1 MARLKIEPTTTTS
14 LILARPAAIIKI
26 MAGLTSLAA
35 RIRILA
41 RLTSPTARIRILAGL
56 TSPTARMKILVE
68 LEALALEAST
78 SPVPAIPTVR
88 AMLPPYFVPNSA
100 TLAIGCHGTTDR
112 VSASK
117 MDEELAKCPMESFL
131 AFEIGG
137 GFKVSLILLFAE
149 TAIRRRCDNYISFK
163 REAIEQFAV
172 DESGYKAR
180 FPSARTLV
188 YSLGGRPCILWEGVG
203 SGLVELDTRFAG
215 RLSSQQVTV
224 VLAPSGSG
232 KTRMLIELA
241 STRFSL
247 FFTGDRPM
255 VGFGGGSKDI
265 HRVANWMENSFP
277 RGERNITPEHP
288 VVLCGVGALILAR
301 LSFFKLLKECKPGLV
316 PRDWAFFQLEY
327 PAVDDVFLGLLEV
340 LLGLVRDVHQ
350 VPTFVNYFTSSIEK
364 LVKEVGWGDA
374 TVVLDEAQSLLQCM
388 KGRFISGRTP
398 QEGQSLLN
406 PIVLALKSY
415 GVLQSPLFVSEI
427 YSLPGFD
434 GSNIQA
440 FMERFIDVSRL
451 DMLAVIS
458 TYTGRRRILSTA
470 IEQYI
475 METAPTADWFMEFA
489 RRMVTETGRE
499 LGVQRS
505 LGDDAARQQELRD
518 IVIFT
523 FTFSGAR
530 HVIVPGRRR
539 AMTLVDWGFATLL
552 EGSDGAEPFAP
563 IVPYIRGVADNE
575 AQAPGLRVT
584 TETRRLSVT
593 TEIRYVILQEPLVVD
608 ALWHHMSQGMHMG
621 YFLNAFRQRVINFE
635 TYVCWELGRAFE
647 KKVPAEVLG
656 LVETHTTYKETYEL
670 LKQRGASEGA
680 VTVIENAEQLNEW
693 LKSVETSVSFAT
705 YGWIGQFCEAG
716 PDAMFFLW
724 NGKLNKIMPVF
735 VQIKTG
741 SDLGATQAFATLDI
755 MKLDKKVNSEGSHK
769 LKEWCSTGYIRFCP
783 CWLKLKQTLH
793 VGVTLI
799 SLSKRPAIAQL
810 AVDESGDCAMV
821 GFGGGSKDIHRVA
834 NWMENSF
841 LGGERNI
848 TPEHP
853 VVLCGV
859 GVARLTWLKFLKEC
873 TGMSLLTVW
882 ENLLS
887 GTMKPFDMGEIY
899 SLPGFDGSNIQAFM
913 KRWELG
919 VHPSLRDDVVLLWN
933 NPETASFIEDLIF
946 TYYLSGAG
954 YVRRRGITFVDCGLA
969 PDAIEYTYRM
979 FYEHI

>member
-1 MARLKIEPTTTTS
+1 
-14 LILARPAAIIKI
+14 
-26 MAGLTSLAA
+26 
-35 RIRILA
+35 
-41 RLTSPTARIRILAGL
+41 
-56 TSPTARMKILVE
+56 
-68 LEALALEAST
+68 
-78 SPVPAIPTVR
+78 
-88 AMLPPYFVPNSA
+88 
-100 TLAIGCHGTTDR
+100 
-112 VSASK
+112 
-117 MDEELAKCPMESFL
+117 MDEELAKVEAQIGLLEPQIQAAGESFL
-131 AFEIGG
+131 SALQSGNQSLAEYWRNEKEQLRKKEEQLRNE
-137 GFKVSLILLFAE
+137 KVQLREEKLLLLRSNVPHGIE

-415 GVLQSPLFVSEI
+415 GVLQSPLFVSGTGKSMLTVREDLLSGTMKPFDVREI

-505 LGDDAARQQELRD
+505 LGDDA
-518 IVIFT
+518 
-523 FTFSGAR
+523 
-530 HVIVPGRRR
+530 
-539 AMTLVDWGFATLL
+539 
-552 EGSDGAEPFAP
+552 
-563 IVPYIRGVADNE
+563 
-575 AQAPGLRVT
+575 
-584 TETRRLSVT
+584 
-593 TEIRYVILQEPLVVD
+593 
-608 ALWHHMSQGMHMG
+608 
-621 YFLNAFRQRVINFE
+621 
-635 TYVCWELGRAFE
+635 
-647 KKVPAEVLG
+647 
-656 LVETHTTYKETYEL
+656 
-670 LKQRGASEGA
+670 
-680 VTVIENAEQLNEW
+680 
-693 LKSVETSVSFAT
+693 
-705 YGWIGQFCEAG
+705 
-716 PDAMFFLW
+716 
-724 NGKLNKIMPVF
+724 
-735 VQIKTG
+735 
-741 SDLGATQAFATLDI
+741 
-755 MKLDKKVNSEGSHK
+755 
-769 LKEWCSTGYIRFCP
+769 
-783 CWLKLKQTLH
+783 
-793 VGVTLI
+793 
-799 SLSKRPAIAQL
+799 
-810 AVDESGDCAMV
+810 
-821 GFGGGSKDIHRVA
+821 
-834 NWMENSF
+834 
-841 LGGERNI
+841 
-848 TPEHP
+848 
-853 VVLCGV
+853 
-859 GVARLTWLKFLKEC
+859 
-873 TGMSLLTVW
+873 
-882 ENLLS
+882 
-887 GTMKPFDMGEIY
+887 
-899 SLPGFDGSNIQAFM
+899 
-913 KRWELG
+913 
-919 VHPSLRDDVVLLWN
+919 VLLCN
-933 NPETASFIEDLIF
+933 DPETASFIEDLIF
-946 TYYLSGAG
+946 TYYLSGKTA
-954 YVRRRGITFVDCGLA
+954 RIT
-969 PDAIEYTYRM
+969 
-979 FYEHI
+979 

>member
-1 MARLKIEPTTTTS
+1 MARLKIEPTATTS
-14 LILARPAAIIKI
+14 LILARLAAIIKI

-41 RLTSPTARIRILAGL
+41 GLTSPTARIRILAGL

-137 GFKVSLILLFAE
+137 GFKVSLILLFTE
-149 TAIRRRCDNYISFK
+149 TEITRRCDTYISFK
-163 REAIEQFAV
+163 REAIKQLAV
-172 DESGYKAR
+172 DES
-180 FPSARTLV
+180 
-188 YSLGGRPCILWEGVG
+188 
-203 SGLVELDTRFAG
+203 
-215 RLSSQQVTV
+215 
-224 VLAPSGSG
+224 
-232 KTRMLIELA
+232 
-241 STRFSL
+241 
-247 FFTGDRPM
+247 GDRPM

-350 VPTFVNYFTSSIEK
+350 VPTFVIYFTSSIEK

-489 RRMVTETGRE
+489 RRMITKTGRE
-499 LGVQRS
+499 LGVYRS
-505 LGDDAARQQELRD
+505 LRDDAVLLCNDPETANFIEDL
-518 IVIFT
+518 IFT
-523 FTFSGAR
+523 YYLSGAG

-539 AMTLVDWGFATLL
+539 AMTLVDCGFATLL
-552 EGSDGAEPFAP
+552 ESSDGAEPFAP
-563 IVPYIRGVADNE
+563 IVPYIRGVTDNE
-575 AQAPGLRVT
+575 AQAPGLPVT
-584 TETRRLSVT
+584 IETRRLSVT
-593 TEIRYVILQEPLVVD
+593 TEIRYVILREPLVVD

-755 MKLDKKVNSEGSHK
+755 MKLDKKVNAEGSHK

-810 AVDESGDCAMV
+810 AVDESGRLSSQQVTVILAPSYKRHLMDFTDQTKQLLNQSQKHVINCRARSSVIITMHE
-821 GFGGGSKDIHRVA
+821 GLLHIRP
-834 NWMENSF
+834 NSS
-841 LGGERNI
+841 GR
-848 TPEHP
+848 T
-853 VVLCGV
+853 VVLV
-859 GVARLTWLKFLKEC
+859 LKSYG
-873 TGMSLLTVW
+873 TGKSLLTVW

-954 YVRRRGITFVDCGLA
+954 YVRRRGITFVDCGFG
-969 PDAIEYTYRM
+969 TRCYRI
-979 FYEHI
+979 HL